1 LDKVTPAEAFELIA
15 ANAESFSAFYKASI
29 GPSKVCFQVI
39 LDHITPDQAYDLMLA
54 THHDKSPLHWILDC
68 AIYLKDLERLRWIV
82 DKLGDRAMPLFIMH
96 AGDLE
101 KTPLHTIL
109 SCQNA
114 DTFGLILDAL
124 GDRAFQLLAFKDH
137 KGRSIVLDHLQKN
150 PAFYHIFER
159 RVAAMIEQDAPQSD
173 TPSPTPQL
181 IFQGALSH
189 LERYGSTDS
198 MTGRASRYLS
208 RAASVLPDL
217 SGQEDAQAVE
227 NAVAYQKALDTV
239 LKKIGPAYRKK

>member
-1 LDKVTPAEAFELIA
+1 
-15 ANAESFSAFYKASI
+15 
-29 GPSKVCFQVI
+29 
-39 LDHITPDQAYDLMLA
+39 
-54 THHDKSPLHWILDC
+54 
-68 AIYLKDLERLRWIV
+68 
-82 DKLGDRAMPLFIMH
+82 
-96 AGDLE
+96 
-101 KTPLHTIL
+101 
-109 SCQNA
+109 
-114 DTFGLILDAL
+114 
-124 GDRAFQLLAFKDH
+124 
-137 KGRSIVLDHLQKN
+137 
-150 PAFYHIFER
+150 
-159 RVAAMIEQDAPQSD
+159 MIEQDAPQSD